1 MSSMKK
7 LQNGLQPDLL
17 PCWGRGGV
25 GWGRGCL
32 APSHKNLFKLSF
44 YSTNL
49 QQITK
54 YCKDIDWM
62 IPTSSQN
69 CRLT

>member
-7 LQNGLQPDLL
+7 LQNGLQPDL
-17 PCWGRGGV
+17 PCCGRGGV

-32 APSHKNLFKLSF
+32 APSHKNLFK
-44 YSTNL
+44 
-49 QQITK
+49 
-54 YCKDIDWM
+54 DIDWM
-62 IPTSSQN
+62 IPTSSPN